1 MIRRLCPGRNPLR
14 RTADRVEAAVMATL
28 LVVFLAAVPL
38 AALAPAGWAAAAVA
52 GTGFLARRVLDRQRL
67 AAWDA
72 DRSGT
77 GPQWTGRL

>member
-1 MIRRLCPGRNPLR
+1 MIRRLRPGRNPLR

-52 GTGFLARRVLDRQRL
+52 GTGFLARRVLDRRRL

-72 DRSGT
+72 D
-77 GPQWTGRL
+77 W